1 MAGCASMGNVAP
13 QSKRVDPSALD
24 AGSAIRAANRDA
36 GWPSADWW
44 RAYGDPQLDGWITAA
59 QAGNPS
65 LAAAQA
71 RVRQAQAAAR
81 VAHADELPQ
90 LDGRLSLEREHWPD
104 DYFYGPGTL
113 SNSNTWNNTGTLN
126 LSYHLDLWGKDKN
139 NAERALDAA
148 RAQAADERT
157 ARLELEVNVVRT
169 YIDFAKNFA
178 LLDIAHQAYDR
189 QHELVELAQKRLRAG
204 IGTQLELSQAES
216 PLPDYSRQID
226 SYEEAVQLGRH
237 QLAAL
242 AGKGPGAAEALT
254 RPALSLETPASLPSA
269 LPAELIGRRPD
280 VVAARWMVDAQ
291 ARGIDVAKAQFYPN
305 VDLMASLGGF
315 GVGSAL
321 TGFLR
326 SMNGGWTAGPAIT
339 LPIFEGG
346 RLRAQLGGA
355 AAGYDEAV
363 EHYNQ
368 TLVSALKDIADNVVR
383 IRSLDTQRKDAA
395 RSVSLTRRSFDL
407 SHQGFKRG
415 LTDYVNVLVSQSQ
428 LLRAQESQT
437 RVEAE
442 RLAAHASLMA
452 ALGGGLDTPENGPH
466 DADTPKAAAATAP
479 LAAAGGPA
487 ATAPGKPADAG
498 TAANPA
504 PARAAMARPT
514 TAPRSATAPAA
525 D

>member
-1 MAGCASMGNVAP
+1 MGNVAP
-13 QSKRVDPSALD
+13 QSKRTDPSALD

-44 RAYGDPQLDGWITAA
+44 RAYGDPQLDGWIAAA

-90 LDGRLSLEREHWPD
+90 VDGRLSLEREHWPD

-113 SNSNTWNNTGTLN
+113 SNSNTWNNTGTLS

-148 RAQAADERT
+148 RAQAADERA
-157 ARLELEVNVVRT
+157 ARLELEVNVVRA

-242 AGKGPGAAEALT
+242 AGKGPGAAEALK
-254 RPALSLETPASLPSA
+254 RPALSLDAPASLPSA

-305 VDLMASLGGF
+305 VDLLASLGGF

-346 RLRAQLGGA
+346 RLRAQLGA
-355 AAGYDEAV
+355 ASAGYDEAV

-395 RSVSLTRRSFDL
+395 QSVSLTRRSFDL
-407 SHQGFKRG
+407 SHQGFRRG

-428 LLRAQESQT
+428 LLRAQENQT
-437 RVEAE
+437 RIEAE
-442 RLAAHASLMA
+442 RLAAHASLMG
-452 ALGGGLDTPENGPH
+452 ALGGGLDTPDDGPH
-466 DADTPKAAAATAP
+466 DADAPKAASGAASVSTAAP
-479 LAAAGGPA
+479 VAPASALAVKATVAAAPATVRPA
-487 ATAPGKPADAG
+487 AD
-498 TAANPA
+498 
-504 PARAAMARPT
+504 R
-514 TAPRSATAPAA
+514 RSATAPAA